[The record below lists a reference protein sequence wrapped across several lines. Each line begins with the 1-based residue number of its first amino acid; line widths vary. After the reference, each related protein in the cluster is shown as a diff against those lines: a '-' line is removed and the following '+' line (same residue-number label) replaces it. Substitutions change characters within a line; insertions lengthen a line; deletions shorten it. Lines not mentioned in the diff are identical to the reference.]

1 MGMRDRILA
10 LMMQNQIGYLSGEQI
25 DAECGISRA
34 AVWKHIDQLKKL
46 GCAIDAKPNCGYRLV
61 SLPDSLDPTIVK
73 TFDFSGLLKS
83 DVVLKHF
90 ESVDSTNEV
99 AKRFAAKGDKDKTV
113 YIAEEQTAGRG
124 RLDRSWTSKKGA
136 NLMFTILLR
145 PAFRPQD
152 ASKVPIIAAVAVAQ
166 SLRNFTRLVAQVK
179 WPNDVLIG
187 PKKICGIRC
196 EMAADFD
203 RAEWLIVGIGVN
215 VNQTV
220 FPKEL
225 ADKAT
230 SVRAESNRNTSR
242 PQLLL
247 SILSDFFDLYKK
259 TFEEGGFD
267 DVIVEYTKM
276 SVLFQQMITIQAGGR
291 ETHGRCIG
299 FDREGC
305 LIMQNE
311 QNRRV
316 RIMAGDVSIRSEKT
330 YV

>member
-25 DAECGISRA
+25 AAECGISRA

-46 GCAIDAKPNCGYRLV
+46 GCVIDAKPNCGYRLV

-83 DVVLKHF
+83 GVTLKHF
-90 ESVDSTNEV
+90 ETVDSTNEA

-113 YIAEEQTAGRG
+113 YIAEEPTAGRG
-124 RLDRSWTSKKGA
+124 RLDRSWSSKKGA

-145 PAFRPQD
+145 PTFRPQD

-166 SLRNFTRLVAQVK
+166 SLRSFTRLDARVK

-187 PKKICGIRC
+187 SKKICGIRC
-196 EMAADFD
+196 ELAADFD
-203 RAEWLIVGIGVN
+203 RTELLIVGIGVN

-225 ADKAT
+225 SEKAA
-230 SVRAESNRNTSR
+230 SVRTETNRNTSR

-247 SILSDFFDLYKK
+247 SILSDFFDLYQK
-259 TFEEGGFD
+259 TFEEDGFD
-267 DVIVEYTKM
+267 DVIVEYTQM

-316 RIMAGDVSIRSEKT
+316 RIMAGEVSIRSEKT